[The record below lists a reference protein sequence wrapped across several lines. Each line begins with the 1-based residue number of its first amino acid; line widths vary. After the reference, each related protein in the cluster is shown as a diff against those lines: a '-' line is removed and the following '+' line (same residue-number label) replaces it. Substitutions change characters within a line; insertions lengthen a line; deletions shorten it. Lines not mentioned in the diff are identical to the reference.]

1 MFSRKLDICLSNRTA
16 LGCIFILALAAAA
29 AAGAA
34 LSKGRQF
41 IESSYLCSGMSSLI
55 VALLLILTL
64 LLLAFVLAGKISAC
78 KTALDNFTVH
88 CNNSD
93 IDSLTFPFEPKQHCD
108 ALAEVF
114 AAHNALAKR
123 LQNSTSRIRQFSGDA
138 SHELRT
144 PLTIMRGE
152 TEVALRWGKTAE
164 DYHSTLI
171 SNMEE
176 IERMGRI
183 IEDLLTLA
191 KSESGELPLSISH
204 LSLSDL
210 LQEMYVQ
217 ARKLAADKNIE
228 VFLQHEVDKEIW
240 LNGDDLRLRQLF
252 WNLISNALR
261 YTPEHGSVYIKLEC
275 TENSALVSIRDT
287 GIGIEPEHVEHIF
300 ERFYRTDG
308 ARNRTNG
315 GTGLGLAIAKW
326 VVESH
331 HGSIHVES
339 TVGGGSTFKVTL
351 PLDWSKTPTP
361 PSTRF

>member
-1 MFSRKLDICLSNRTA
+1 
-16 LGCIFILALAAAA
+16 
-29 AAGAA
+29 
-34 LSKGRQF
+34 
-41 IESSYLCSGMSSLI
+41 MSSL
-55 VALLLILTL
+55 VLGLVLILAL
-64 LLLAFVLAGKISAC
+64 LLLAFALAGKISAC
-78 KTALDNFTVH
+78 KASLDKFIIH
-88 CNNSD
+88 CDNTE
-93 IDSLTFPFEPKQHCD
+93 IDSLIHPFEPEHQCHL
-108 ALAEVF
+108 LAAVF
-114 AAHNALAKR
+114 TAHAAMFKR

-164 DYHSTLI
+164 DYRSTLI

-191 KSESGELPLSISH
+191 KSESGKLPLSISH

-228 VFLQHEVDKEIW
+228 VHLQHKVDKEIW

-252 WNLISNALR
+252 WNLLSNALR
-261 YTPEHGSVYIKLEC
+261 YTPEHGTICIKLEC
-275 TENSALVSIRDT
+275 TATSAIVSIQDT
-287 GIGIEPEHVEHIF
+287 GIGIEPEHIEHIF
-300 ERFYRTDG
+300 ERFYRTDV
-308 ARNRTNG
+308 ARNRTHG

-326 VVESH
+326 IVESH

-339 TVGGGSTFKVTL
+339 AVDVGSTFEVTL
-351 PLDWSKTPTP
+351 PLDWDNGAAP
-361 PSTRF
+361 PAPLPLKP

>member
-1 MFSRKLDICLSNRTA
+1 
-16 LGCIFILALAAAA
+16 
-29 AAGAA
+29 
-34 LSKGRQF
+34 
-41 IESSYLCSGMSSLI
+41 MSSLI
-55 VALLLILTL
+55 LALVLILSL
-64 LLLAFVLAGKISAC
+64 LLLAFVLAGKINTC
-78 KTALDNFTVH
+78 KAALDNFTSH
-88 CNNSD
+88 CTSTD
-93 IDSLTFPFEPKQHCD
+93 IDSLAHPFETEQQCYN
-108 ALAEVF
+108 F
-114 AAHNALAKR
+114 AAAFNAYNAMLKR

-152 TEVALRWGKTAE
+152 TEVALRWGKNAE
-164 DYHSTLI
+164 DYRSTLI

-217 ARKLAADKNIE
+217 ARKLAADKHIE
-228 VFLQHEVDKEIW
+228 VHLQHEVDKEIW

-252 WNLISNALR
+252 WNLLSNALR
-261 YTPEHGSVYIKLEC
+261 YTPEYGNICIKLEC
-275 TENSALVSIRDT
+275 TEKSAIVSIQDT
-287 GIGIEPEHVEHIF
+287 GIGIEPEHIEHIF
-300 ERFYRTDG
+300 ERFYRTDA

-326 VVESH
+326 IVESH

-339 TVGGGSTFKVTL
+339 AVDAGSTFKVTL

-361 PSTRF
+361 RSTRP